1 MEWATLQE
9 NQITS
14 KEGAA
19 DAAGTNRNRN
29 LCKQNPPLIQVPTAQ
44 KESNSSVQGDVPV
57 NENHIPFTMNGSG
70 ESGRLG

>member
-19 DAAGTNRNRN
+19 DAAGTNRNHN
-29 LCKQNPPLIQVPTAQ
+29 LCKQKPPLIQVPTAQ
-44 KESNSSVQGDVPV
+44 KESSSSVQGEVPV
-57 NENHIPFTMNGSG
+57 NENRIPFTTIGSG